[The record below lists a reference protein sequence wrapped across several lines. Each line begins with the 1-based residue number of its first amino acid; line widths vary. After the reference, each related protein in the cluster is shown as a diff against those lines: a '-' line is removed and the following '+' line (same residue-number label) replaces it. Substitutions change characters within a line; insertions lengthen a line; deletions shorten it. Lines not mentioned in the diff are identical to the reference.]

1 MRATLLIH
9 ILAGGVG
16 LVSGGVALSTAKGAW
31 LHRKSGTLFVS
42 SMLVMSA
49 TGVWIAAVR
58 SLEISLIA
66 GLLSTYLVITAQTA
80 IQQPNA
86 WPRWLDSAAMLVALV
101 SGLASA
107 GWGVEALIAVDG
119 HREGVPAAV
128 YLTLGAVAL
137 FAAAADARMI
147 HAGELHSPQRLPRHV
162 WRMCFALFIT
172 AGSFF
177 LGELLGV
184 RSAHGQFAVP
194 PPLRIPVLL
203 ALPVVAVLLV
213 MLYWLRRV
221 RVRNIQRA
229 APALRSQPAGD

>member
-1 MRATLLIH
+1 MTAEEEPTDGAARRREARRKAWRFGRI
-9 ILAGGVG
+9 
-16 LVSGGVALSTAKGAW
+16 VSGVL
-31 LHRKSGTLFVS
+31 
-42 SMLVMSA
+42 
-49 TGVWIAAVR
+49 
-58 SLEISLIA
+58 
-66 GLLSTYLVITAQTA
+66 
-80 IQQPNA
+80 
-86 WPRWLDSAAMLVALV
+86 
-101 SGLASA
+101 
-107 GWGVEALIAVDG
+107 
-119 HREGVPAAV
+119 
-128 YLTLGAVAL
+128 VAL